1 MPGAQSPGRGRD
13 PGYAEIANRLFLSA
27 RWIVP
32 VEPAGAVLEHH
43 AVAVRDGLIQAVVPA
58 QAGTQFADYERVD
71 LPDHVLVPGLVNAHT
86 RAALALMRGF
96 PDERRAAAEK
106 RVLSADFVRDGTALA
121 CAEMLRGGITC
132 FADRYFFPEA
142 VLEAAQ
148 DVGIRVVL
156 GLSVQDEPTAYA
168 SDSDDYLRK
177 GLAFRDRASDQPFCF
192 APHSV
197 SDQTL
202 KRIGTLAAE
211 LDLPILTEEPVE
223 RLARLGLLG
232 PGLVAL
238 RAEARDVAILTRHG
252 CSVVNGPSAMPNIA
266 LGTGD
271 AARRLDLFAVM
282 RSTGLPAHPAL
293 RAATLGGA
301 YALGRGTRI
310 GSIEAGKR
318 ADLVAVALPGPC
330 YDPVALLVHAADRQH
345 VTHVWVDGERKDLDR
360 RLENRAQVWQ
370 NALESHA
377 DS

>member
-1 MPGAQSPGRGRD
+1 
-13 PGYAEIANRLFLSA
+13 
-27 RWIVP
+27 
-32 VEPAGAVLEHH
+32 
-43 AVAVRDGLIQAVVPA
+43 
-58 QAGTQFADYERVD
+58 
-71 LPDHVLVPGLVNAHT
+71 
-86 RAALALMRGF
+86 MRGF
-96 PDERRAAAEK
+96 PEERTAAAEK

-132 FADRYFFPEA
+132 FADRYFFPQA
-142 VLEAAQ
+142 ALEAAQ
-148 DVGIRVVL
+148 DAGMRVVL
-156 GLSVQDEPTAYA
+156 GLLVQDEPSAYA
-168 SDSDDYLRK
+168 SDADDYLRK
-177 GLAFRDRASDQPFCF
+177 GLEFRDSASDQAFCF
-192 APHSV
+192 APRSV

-211 LDLPILTEEPVE
+211 LDLPILAEEPVE
-223 RLARLGLLG
+223 RLERLRLLG

-238 RAEARDVAILTRHG
+238 QAAPRDLATLARHG
-252 CSVVNGPSAMPNIA
+252 CSVVNAPVEGSA

-271 AARRLDLFAVM
+271 ATRRLDLFAVM

-301 YALGRGTRI
+301 RALGLGARI

-318 ADLVAVALPGPC
+318 ADLVALALPGPC
-330 YDPVALLVHAADRQH
+330 YDPVALLLHAADPQH
-345 VTHVWVDGERKDLDR
+345 VTHVWVDGELKDPAV